1 MRVAVHECFFQSC
14 QPANLAQ
21 VLATD
26 CTMLQ
31 RVIKAFVSSAESS
44 ITHTI
49 PGWPMLYDGYAVQE
63 LLGPDAE
70 LNKVRESRPEADDNP
85 QQSATLRQAHPHA
98 APKVCMS
105 LIVLVCAVCIGQLHG
120 SSSCLLACTMVYVQV
135 AFIALQIQCC
145 IHSGATTTDS
155 IHDTVSQ
162 HGVEGELKWLA
173 VGVIDTQRMRSL
185 SVVTPLLR
193 QQMCCSVLIF
203 GEQLCSGA
211 VEQRLP

>member
-1 MRVAVHECFFQSC
+1 MFLPKLSAS
-14 QPANLAQ
+14 NLAQ
-21 VLATD
+21 VLTTD

-31 RVIKAFVSSAESS
+31 HVIKAFVSSAENS
-44 ITHTI
+44 ITHPY
-49 PGWPMLYDGYAVQE
+49 PGWPMLYNGYAVQE
-63 LLGPDAE
+63 LLGPAAE
-70 LNKVRESRPEADDNP
+70 LNKVRESRPEADDSP

-135 AFIALQIQCC
+135 AFKALQIQCC
-145 IHSGATTTDS
+145 IHTGATTTDS

-173 VGVIDTQRMRSL
+173 VGMINTQRMRSL
-185 SVVTPLLR
+185 FVVTPLLR
-193 QQMCCSVLIF
+193 QQMCCSVLIY